1 MKSVLNRPAIVL
13 PISLQ
18 FIIMK
23 SVQSF
28 WFLASVADSRERDGG
43 GRPPSPYW
51 PLTFFGKSPFPY
63 KGITYSSLCAFLI
76 NDDRADTSS
85 SVATTL

>member
-43 GRPPSPYW
+43 GAAAL
-51 PLTFFGKSPFPY
+51 PLLASDFF
-63 KGITYSSLCAFLI
+63 
-76 NDDRADTSS
+76 R
-85 SVATTL
+85 